1 MKKVTVMGEQALD
14 LHSKIIWKK
23 IEILTNK
30 VDQKKDSV
38 LQYLHTDYLSS
49 EISASKYVHMFVC
62 KAEYVE
68 QYFMSLF
75 TIVAQAA
82 VKEFYVVSNASFSRR
97 EFFRC
102 LISVTGN
109 ILCAIQELQ
118 RCSPKLTIS
127 LILGYLLNVHCT
139 CPTIFRER
147 SKKPYR
153 VWFGEEF

>member
-1 MKKVTVMGEQALD
+1 MEKNRDSDKQSGPKKGFSSPISP
-14 LHSKIIWKK
+14 HR
-23 IEILTNK
+23 
-30 VDQKKDSV
+30 
-38 LQYLHTDYLSS
+38 LSS
-49 EISASKYVHMFVC
+49 EIPASKYVHMFVC

-109 ILCAIQELQ
+109 ILCAI
-118 RCSPKLTIS
+118 
-127 LILGYLLNVHCT
+127 
-139 CPTIFRER
+139 
-147 SKKPYR
+147 
-153 VWFGEEF
+153 